1 MINRQ
6 DNTYKIKY
14 FFLLKTQLQ
23 GKKKKIESNNQKNKK
38 KKKIKILK
46 R

>member
-23 GKKKKIESNNQKNKK
+23 GKKKKIESNHQKNNN
-38 KKKIKILK
+38 IKNINIEK